1 MPSDDNANTAAGQP
15 ILAAADGSTSAYR
28 AVAWASAEAVLR
40 GCALHIITSMGIPGG
55 FDPDTAPAPADR
67 RRLGY
72 EGEQILAEAVRTAR
86 LVSPGPEPLVT
97 TELTFELIAPVLIA
111 RSVHTQ
117 MLVVGSRGMGAFQ
130 RGVLGSV
137 SYAAT
142 HHAHCPVA
150 VVHTL
155 SALDPIS
162 VTKPVVVGVDGS
174 ENSRPAT
181 ALAFSEAA
189 RRKVELVAVHGW
201 TDISSLG
208 ISVEGWEEP
217 ARAVLTRSLAEYQE
231 RYPDVRVRPVVTV
244 YRPVRSL
251 LDESED
257 AQLLVVG
264 SHGRGGF
271 SSMVLGSTSN
281 TLLHTVEV
289 PMIVVR
295 SAHRG

>member
-1 MPSDDNANTAAGQP
+1 MLSDGNPNTTAEQT

-55 FDPDTAPAPADR
+55 YDPDTAPALADR
-67 RRLGY
+67 RRLGH
-72 EGEQILAEAVRTAR
+72 EGEQILAEAARTAR
-86 LVSPGPEPLVT
+86 AVSSGSEPAVT
-97 TELTFELIAPVLIA
+97 TELTFELIAPALIA
-111 RSVHTQ
+111 RSAHAQ

-130 RGVLGSV
+130 RGLLGSV
-137 SYAAT
+137 STATT

-155 SALDPIS
+155 SALDPVS
-162 VTKPVVVGVDGS
+162 VTKPVVVGVDGT

-181 ALAFSEAA
+181 ALAFDEAA
-189 RRKVELVAVHGW
+189 RRKVDLVAVHAW
-201 TDISSLG
+201 TDISSLDV
-208 ISVEGWEEP
+208 SVEGWEEP
-217 ARAVLTRSLAEYQE
+217 AHAVLTRSLGEYPE
-231 RYPDVRVRPVVTV
+231 RYPDVRVRPTVTV
-244 YRPVRSL
+244 NRPVRSL
-251 LDESED
+251 LEESED

-295 SAHRG
+295 SAYRG

>member
-1 MPSDDNANTAAGQP
+1 MPSDNNPDTAAEQT

-28 AVAWASAEAVLR
+28 AVAWASVEAVLR

-55 FDPDTAPAPADR
+55 YDPDTAPALADQ
-67 RRLGY
+67 RRLGH
-72 EGEQILAEAVRTAR
+72 EGDRILAEAARTAR
-86 LVSPGPEPLVT
+86 AASSGTEPVVT
-97 TELTFELIAPVLIA
+97 TELTFELIAPALIA
-111 RSVHTQ
+111 RSAHAQ

-130 RGVLGSV
+130 RGLLGSV
-137 SYAAT
+137 STATT

-155 SALDPIS
+155 SALDPVS
-162 VTKPVVVGVDGS
+162 VTKPVVVGVDGT
-174 ENSRPAT
+174 ENSGPAT
-181 ALAFSEAA
+181 ALAFDEAA
-189 RRKVELVAVHGW
+189 RRKVDLVAVHAW
-201 TDISSLG
+201 TDISSLDV
-208 ISVEGWEEP
+208 SVEGWEEP
-217 ARAVLTRSLAEYQE
+217 ARAVLIRSLGEYRE

-244 YRPVRSL
+244 NRPVRSL
-251 LDESED
+251 LEESEE

-295 SAHRG
+295 SAYRG